1 MPGIYPQLM
10 LSMFPTLPTD
20 PTATPVVNAQQR
32 QQIYHRCLAVLLLIL
47 EECARRGIRVNHRS
61 PSFTLRGRGMGPQI
75 RYMPS
80 ICLVYARHIP
90 GIAGDVFVSVANM
103 PGNMPSICL
112 VYAST
117 SHGAYGRH
125 MPMQ

>member
-61 PSFTLRGRGMGPQI
+61 PSFTLRGRGMVPPPQI
-75 RYMPS
+75 RY
-80 ICLVYARHIP
+80 
-90 GIAGDVFVSVANM
+90 
-103 PGNMPSICL
+103 MPSICL